1 MMHFTNNRTRSFF
14 STLATR
20 GSTPM
25 KRLLLSAT
33 TGLAFGIIAPT
44 MAATSALDT
53 QAVRDTAPIAGM
65 DTIQGAFDKLIDQSK
80 GQMMKD
86 PSKAA
91 AFAES
96 AEALART
103 LTNAD
108 DRDIAIATAL
118 WLRGEASVRT
128 GEPEK
133 GAEIIDTA
141 LGLVG
146 DAAKTTKLGGD
157 LLLARGRIAGRL
169 SDVQTAVDSFF
180 KAHDVFVSLE
190 ESRNEAMV
198 LQAIGSIY
206 RDAQSFPQALDYYRR
221 ANEVHGN
228 DKVLA
233 LTSFNNQANTLRDMG
248 NLDGARDYF
257 AKALAHAEELGSEVL
272 QGRILNN
279 LAEAQVM
286 AGDLDAARASIAKAK
301 VKLKDDSTRE
311 WRRFT
316 TAVEAHIALEEGDKV
331 GALAKI
337 EETFDG
343 LNLDETNMSF
353 EEMHKLA
360 YDVYLSDDNHQMA
373 LTHHQ
378 NFKRLSDEA
387 KKVAASSNLA
397 LLGVQFNVAQQDLNI
412 ERLRN
417 EQMKSDVLLAKA
429 KQKDVMQVAITTVC
443 GIVIL
448 FFFTVAVNMRRNRNK
463 VAKINS
469 ELQTTVDQLH
479 NEIDRREIIERDLVV
494 AKDDAEQANRLKST
508 FLATMSHELRTPMN
522 GVLGFSKILLSGDLT
537 TEQREQV
544 SIIQSSGESLL
555 CLINDILDISQIEA
569 GKMNLSNA
577 AFNLRNSVEAA
588 TKLLQ
593 PKAQEKGLNLAVHID
608 PDLPTLVMGDSDRI
622 RQIVVNLL
630 GNAIK
635 FTENG
640 SVAVFVGRDEDGENI
655 KVSVVDTGV
664 GIPSDK
670 VEILFDRFSQVD
682 GSSTRKH
689 DGSGLGLAIC
699 KELTDAMG
707 GAIGVKTELGE
718 GSEFFISVPLANAEE
733 MDVLPREARS
743 LPNNKRVVVVD
754 DLAINQRVFGLI
766 LNGMNAEHVDVGCA
780 EDTIHLLMNA
790 RKAGEPVDAIII
802 SDTLTTIRSFE
813 LLEKLQRNNLCGD
826 ARMILSAPGRVEE
839 AAMKAMGFDAQIEQ
853 PITDDTVFSE
863 LRALILNETAV
874 AQGDQAASEVI
885 SLAQEVAKTK
895 PSTRRVLVAEDNL
908 ANKRFVSA
916 VLSSFD
922 VETDI
927 VMNGADAV
935 EAAKKTAY
943 DLILMDVHMPIMNG
957 VEATKRIRAAGQL
970 NAETTIVALTAVTM
984 PGDHQQFLRAGMD
997 DVLPKPLELASLRSK
1012 IAASLDRS
1020 QTPAPT
1026 SQENNASDVVTPLR
1040 RTADE

>member
-1 MMHFTNNRTRSFF
+1 
-14 STLATR
+14 
-20 GSTPM
+20 
-25 KRLLLSAT
+25 
-33 TGLAFGIIAPT
+33 
-44 MAATSALDT
+44 
-53 QAVRDTAPIAGM
+53 
-65 DTIQGAFDKLIDQSK
+65 
-80 GQMMKD
+80 
-86 PSKAA
+86 
-91 AFAES
+91 
-96 AEALART
+96 
-103 LTNAD
+103 
-108 DRDIAIATAL
+108 
-118 WLRGEASVRT
+118 
-128 GEPEK
+128 
-133 GAEIIDTA
+133 
-141 LGLVG
+141 
-146 DAAKTTKLGGD
+146 
-157 LLLARGRIAGRL
+157 
-169 SDVQTAVDSFF
+169 
-180 KAHDVFVSLE
+180 
-190 ESRNEAMV
+190 
-198 LQAIGSIY
+198 
-206 RDAQSFPQALDYYRR
+206 
-221 ANEVHGN
+221 
-228 DKVLA
+228 
-233 LTSFNNQANTLRDMG
+233 
-248 NLDGARDYF
+248 
-257 AKALAHAEELGSEVL
+257 
-272 QGRILNN
+272 
-279 LAEAQVM
+279 
-286 AGDLDAARASIAKAK
+286 
-301 VKLKDDSTRE
+301 
-311 WRRFT
+311 
-316 TAVEAHIALEEGDKV
+316 
-331 GALAKI
+331 
-337 EETFDG
+337 
-343 LNLDETNMSF
+343 
-353 EEMHKLA
+353 
-360 YDVYLSDDNHQMA
+360 
-373 LTHHQ
+373 
-378 NFKRLSDEA
+378 
-387 KKVAASSNLA
+387 
-397 LLGVQFNVAQQDLNI
+397 
-412 ERLRN
+412 
-417 EQMKSDVLLAKA
+417 
-429 KQKDVMQVAITTVC
+429 
-443 GIVIL
+443 
-448 FFFTVAVNMRRNRNK
+448 
-463 VAKINS
+463 
-469 ELQTTVDQLH
+469 
-479 NEIDRREIIERDLVV
+479 
-494 AKDDAEQANRLKST
+494 
-508 FLATMSHELRTPMN
+508 

>member
-1 MMHFTNNRTRSFF
+1 
-14 STLATR
+14 
-20 GSTPM
+20 M

-343 LNLDETNMSF
+343 LNLDETNMS
-353 EEMHKLA
+353 
-360 YDVYLSDDNHQMA
+360 
-373 LTHHQ
+373 
-378 NFKRLSDEA
+378 
-387 KKVAASSNLA
+387 
-397 LLGVQFNVAQQDLNI
+397 
-412 ERLRN
+412 
-417 EQMKSDVLLAKA
+417 
-429 KQKDVMQVAITTVC
+429 
-443 GIVIL
+443 
-448 FFFTVAVNMRRNRNK
+448 
-463 VAKINS
+463 
-469 ELQTTVDQLH
+469 
-479 NEIDRREIIERDLVV
+479 
-494 AKDDAEQANRLKST
+494 
-508 FLATMSHELRTPMN
+508 
-522 GVLGFSKILLSGDLT
+522 
-537 TEQREQV
+537 
-544 SIIQSSGESLL
+544 
-555 CLINDILDISQIEA
+555 
-569 GKMNLSNA
+569 
-577 AFNLRNSVEAA
+577 
-588 TKLLQ
+588 
-593 PKAQEKGLNLAVHID
+593 
-608 PDLPTLVMGDSDRI
+608 
-622 RQIVVNLL
+622 
-630 GNAIK
+630 
-635 FTENG
+635 
-640 SVAVFVGRDEDGENI
+640 
-655 KVSVVDTGV
+655 
-664 GIPSDK
+664 
-670 VEILFDRFSQVD
+670 
-682 GSSTRKH
+682 
-689 DGSGLGLAIC
+689 
-699 KELTDAMG
+699 
-707 GAIGVKTELGE
+707 
-718 GSEFFISVPLANAEE
+718 
-733 MDVLPREARS
+733 
-743 LPNNKRVVVVD
+743 
-754 DLAINQRVFGLI
+754 
-766 LNGMNAEHVDVGCA
+766 
-780 EDTIHLLMNA
+780 
-790 RKAGEPVDAIII
+790 
-802 SDTLTTIRSFE
+802 
-813 LLEKLQRNNLCGD
+813 
-826 ARMILSAPGRVEE
+826 
-839 AAMKAMGFDAQIEQ
+839 
-853 PITDDTVFSE
+853 
-863 LRALILNETAV
+863 
-874 AQGDQAASEVI
+874 
-885 SLAQEVAKTK
+885 
-895 PSTRRVLVAEDNL
+895 
-908 ANKRFVSA
+908 
-916 VLSSFD
+916 
-922 VETDI
+922 
-927 VMNGADAV
+927 
-935 EAAKKTAY
+935 
-943 DLILMDVHMPIMNG
+943 
-957 VEATKRIRAAGQL
+957 
-970 NAETTIVALTAVTM
+970 
-984 PGDHQQFLRAGMD
+984 
-997 DVLPKPLELASLRSK
+997 
-1012 IAASLDRS
+1012 
-1020 QTPAPT
+1020 
-1026 SQENNASDVVTPLR
+1026 
-1040 RTADE
+1040 

>member
-1 MMHFTNNRTRSFF
+1 
-14 STLATR
+14 
-20 GSTPM
+20 M
-25 KRLLLSAT
+25 KRLLLSASA
-33 TGLAFGIIAPT
+33 GLAFGALVP
-44 MAATSALDT
+44 AAALASTATTAHDSV
-53 QAVRDTAPIAGM
+53 AARDEAPIAGI
-65 DTIQGAFDKLIDQSK
+65 DTIQGAFDKLITQSK
-80 GQMMKD
+80 GQMIKD

-96 AEALART
+96 AEALAKT
-103 LTNAD
+103 LTTPE

-128 GEPEK
+128 GQPEK
-133 GAEIIDTA
+133 GADIIDRA
-141 LGLVG
+141 LELVG
-146 DAAKTTKLGGD
+146 TDRQSTKLGGD

-180 KAHDVFVSLE
+180 KAHDVFVAVE

-206 RDAQSFPQALDYYRR
+206 RDAQSYPQALDYYRR
-221 ANEVHGN
+221 ANEVYGN

-233 LTSFNNQANTLRDMG
+233 MTSFNNQANTLRDMG
-248 NLDGARDYF
+248 NLEGARDFF
-257 AKALAHAEELGSEVL
+257 AKALTHAQELDSDVL

-279 LAEAQVM
+279 LAEAQIM
-286 AGDLDAARASIAKAK
+286 AGDLDAARASIAEAK
-301 VKLKDDSTRE
+301 VKLKDDTNRE

-316 TAVEAHIALEEGDKV
+316 TAVEAHIALEEGDKA

-343 LNLDETNMSF
+343 LTLNETNMSF

-360 YDVYLSDDNHQMA
+360 YDVYLSDDNHEMA
-373 LTHHQ
+373 LNHHQ

-417 EQMKSDVLLAKA
+417 ERMKSDVLLAKA

-448 FFFTVAVNMRRNRNK
+448 FFFTIAVNMHRTRNK
-463 VAKINS
+463 VGKINS

-479 NEIDRREIIERDLVV
+479 NEIDRREVIERDLVI

-593 PKAQEKGLNLAVHID
+593 PKAQEKGLNLAIHID

-640 SVAVFVGRDEDGENI
+640 SVAVFVGRDEGDENI
-655 KVSVVDTGV
+655 KISVVDTGV

-707 GAIGVKTELGE
+707 GQIGVKTELGE
-718 GSEFFISVPLANAEE
+718 GSEFFIAVPLANAEE
-733 MDVLPREARS
+733 MDVLPREART

-754 DLAINQRVFGLI
+754 DLAINQKVFGLI
-766 LNGMNAEHVDVGCA
+766 LNAMNAEHVEVGCA
-780 EDTIHLLMNA
+780 EDTIHLLMNV
-790 RKAGEPVDAIII
+790 RKAGEPVDAIVI
-802 SDTLTTIRSFE
+802 SDTLTTIRSYE

-826 ARMILSAPGRVEE
+826 ARMILSAPGRVED

-863 LRALILNETAV
+863 LRSLILNETVYNHNEDAS
-874 AQGDQAASEVI
+874 SEVI
-885 SLAQEVAKTK
+885 SLAQEVAKVKT
-895 PSTRRVLVAEDNL
+895 STRRVLVAEDNL

-916 VLSSFD
+916 VLGSFD

-984 PGDHQQFLRAGMD
+984 PGDHKQFINAGMD

-1012 IAASLDRS
+1012 IAASLDRA
-1020 QTPAPT
+1020 QP
-1026 SQENNASDVVTPLR
+1026 QERSAKEYDPSTVVTSFD
-1040 RTADE
+1040 RTANE